1 MPEVTLPAT
10 SRFKYFLAGL
20 TANAMWGFIAIP
32 FKALSAW
39 PADIILYF
47 RIFASCVLVW
57 LFLLLFRYDKWKEEL
72 TAVKKLD
79 SRSKGRLAGLIVL
92 SSVLIAGNWFTFIY
106 TVNHISIK
114 AGAFA
119 YLICPLITTLAGFL
133 ILNEKLTARKW
144 TSLALALLSV
154 IMLAQSSVVEVLWS
168 TVIASFYAF
177 YLIIQRFLKDMDK
190 FNFLA
195 VQMLVCSFLSL
206 PFYLVRNVS
215 VAFSFNSLLIVL
227 TISVFF
233 TIIPLFLSMYSL
245 KGITSGTL
253 GILIYV
259 NPIISF
265 AVAIMY
271 FGELID
277 GQQLIAYSLLLIAI
291 GLYNSAFVQ
300 RIFAKLARGKTI

>member
-1 MPEVTLPAT
+1 MPQAALPAT
-10 SRFKYFLAGL
+10 SRLQYFLAGL

-47 RIFASCVLVW
+47 RIFASCLLVW
-57 LFLLLFRYDKWKEEL
+57 LFLLLFRKDKWKEEL
-72 TAVKKLD
+72 TAFRKLD
-79 SRSKGRLAGLIVL
+79 SRSKARLFGLILL
-92 SSVLIAGNWFTFIY
+92 SSILIAGNWVTFIY
-106 TVNHISIK
+106 TVNNISIK

-133 ILNEKLTARKW
+133 ILNEKLTVRKW

-168 TVIASFYAF
+168 AVIASFYAF

-195 VQMLVCSFLSL
+195 VQMLVCSLLSL
-206 PFYLVRNVS
+206 PFYMARNVTID
-215 VAFSFNSLLIVL
+215 FSADSLLIVL
-227 TISVFF
+227 AISIFF

-253 GILIYV
+253 GILIYI

-265 AVAIMY
+265 AVAILY
-271 FGELID
+271 FGEMID
-277 GQQLIAYSLLLIAI
+277 GQQLMAYSLLLIAI
-291 GLYNSAFVQ
+291 ALYNSAFVQ
-300 RIFAKLARGKTI
+300 RIFAKLVSK